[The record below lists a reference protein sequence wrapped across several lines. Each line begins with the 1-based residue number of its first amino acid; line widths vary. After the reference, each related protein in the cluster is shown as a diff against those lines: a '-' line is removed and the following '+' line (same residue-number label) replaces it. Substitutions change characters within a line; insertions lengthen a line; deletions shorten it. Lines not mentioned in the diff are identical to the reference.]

1 MHELLTDW
9 RAPLTVYTDLSNGW
23 RLDCLRSGEF
33 NLVAWLNFLWGGY
46 LPSLNINYVSTSRDM
61 GKMLP
66 QLNENFSRSGL
77 YYNQSHHC
85 NVMTPLRIFYLS
97 LCFSSPVSGAFLRN
111 CLREYVPAIIAS
123 IMAKFKQILWERLE
137 IFWDKV
143 LRFIKTAK

>member
-1 MHELLTDW
+1 
-9 RAPLTVYTDLSNGW
+9 
-23 RLDCLRSGEF
+23 
-33 NLVAWLNFLWGGY
+33 
-46 LPSLNINYVSTSRDM
+46 M

-66 QLNENFSRSGL
+66 QLYENFSRSGL

-97 LCFSSPVSGAFLRN
+97 LCFSSPVSGAFFL
-111 CLREYVPAIIAS
+111 IAS

>member
-23 RLDCLRSGEF
+23 QLDCLRSGEF
-33 NLVAWLNFLWGGY
+33 KVAWLNFLWGD
-46 LPSLNINYVSTSRDM
+46 TSQVWTLTTSVRVKIWEKCYHNCMKD
-61 GKMLP
+61 
-66 QLNENFSRSGL
+66 ENFSRSGL

-85 NVMTPLRIFYLS
+85 NVMTPLRIFDLS
-97 LCFSSPVSGAFLRN
+97 LCFSVSRAFLRN

-137 IFWDKV
+137 IFGDKV